1 MTDVPETSDAKT
13 LDRAFTPWYVR
24 HQLWLAAGSVVALV
38 TFAAVFIV
46 YPIAAAP
53 DVGAPDDRDL
63 PPAFSDD
70 ADFEPLAD
78 PAHGSWRDRF
88 DEPIQDYERWLE
100 TRPAPPSE
108 DRKII
113 YLQPVGEFGEDAP
126 DLEVIAE
133 AVRIYTGMEARIRPP
148 LAFEDLGAKTRN
160 NPMGGHEQW
169 HSKGILDGLRAHKPD
184 DAYTVLALT
193 MTDLWP
199 REGWNFVF
207 GQASLKHNVGVQSF
221 ARYDPESKL
230 SHRILGG
237 TDLDREQVI
246 LRRSLK
252 VVLHELGHTFGIR
265 HCQHYKC
272 IMNGS
277 NSLRETDEAP
287 LHMCPVDLRKMHHA
301 VGFDLD
307 ERYRELGDFY
317 ERLGLDGDAAFVRRR
332 AR

>member
-1 MTDVPETSDAKT
+1 MTDHN
-13 LDRAFTPWYVR
+13 FIPWWVR
-24 HQLWLAAGSVVALV
+24 HQHWLAAAAAVTLAAL
-38 TFAAVFIV
+38 AGVFIV
-46 YPIAAAP
+46 YPVATAP
-53 DVGAPDDRDL
+53 DVGAPDDDDL
-63 PPAFSDD
+63 PPAFSEDG
-70 ADFEPLAD
+70 DFERLDD

-88 DEPIQDYERWLE
+88 DEPIQDYDRWLE

-113 YLQPVGEFGEDAP
+113 YLQPVGAFGEDAP

-133 AVRIYTGMEARIRPP
+133 GVRIYTGMETRIRPP
-148 LAFEDLGAKTRN
+148 MPFHKLDARTRK
-160 NPMGGHEQW
+160 NPIGGHLQW
-169 HSKGILDGLRAHKPD
+169 HSADMLEGLRSHKPD

-207 GQASLKHNVGVQSF
+207 GQASLRHNVGVQSF
-221 ARYDPESKL
+221 ARYDPDREI

-237 TDLDREQVI
+237 TDLTRDQVI

-287 LHMCPVDLRKMHHA
+287 IHMCPVDLRKMQHA

-317 ERLGLDGDAAFVRRR
+317 ERLGLHADAAFVRKR
-332 AR
+332 AE